1 MKMAVICSFKTWIDF
16 NALKTTAVRASGA
29 ATLFKMPNM
38 VVTRSDGRQCPC
50 RAQSETLQLS
60 TEFTELLA
68 YFLKL
73 HFLVCA
79 DLAVGLVLIAWF
91 PNLP

>member
-1 MKMAVICSFKTWIDF
+1 
-16 NALKTTAVRASGA
+16 
-29 ATLFKMPNM
+29 
-38 VVTRSDGRQCPC
+38 
-50 RAQSETLQLS
+50 
-60 TEFTELLA
+60 LA

-91 PNLP
+91 PNLPWC